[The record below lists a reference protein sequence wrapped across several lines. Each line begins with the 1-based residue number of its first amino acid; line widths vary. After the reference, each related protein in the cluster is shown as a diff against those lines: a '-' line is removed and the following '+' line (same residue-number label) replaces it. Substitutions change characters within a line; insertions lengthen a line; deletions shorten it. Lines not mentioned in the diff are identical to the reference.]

1 MSDLR
6 NLQGY
11 WDVTRYQGTYSYD
24 KLGKMISKIN
34 IQANGLV
41 ILMNENIDLKIL
53 ENDYI
58 RVLKNKNKKA
68 DEIVVIYPN
77 GKVYNL
83 KQS

>member
-1 MSDLR
+1 
-6 NLQGY
+6 
-11 WDVTRYQGTYSYD
+11 
-24 KLGKMISKIN
+24 MISKIN